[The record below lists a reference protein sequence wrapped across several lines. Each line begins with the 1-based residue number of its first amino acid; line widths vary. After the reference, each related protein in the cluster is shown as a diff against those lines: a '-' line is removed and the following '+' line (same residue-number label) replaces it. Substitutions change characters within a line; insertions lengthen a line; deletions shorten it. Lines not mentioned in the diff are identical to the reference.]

1 MSKPNSRPSTQP
13 SSAALSPSSARS
25 TAKKPVKRTPEQAGL
40 LEQLQYV
47 AQGLSETFAPFC
59 EVVLHDLLDPKHSIL
74 AIHNN
79 LSGRRVGDPTTEL
92 GLARIAD
99 PSYQQVISNY
109 ANQFADGR
117 QAKSTSVG
125 IRDSS
130 GRYIAALCMN
140 VDLTLFRSLQN
151 ALGQFSSID
160 TGAAVTESLDPA
172 GADVIRA
179 RIDQFAARLATTPR
193 SLKADER
200 RALLKELKDAG
211 CMDIRRAMEITAL
224 HLGVSRAAVYSYAK

>member
-1 MSKPNSRPSTQP
+1 MSK
-13 SSAALSPSSARS
+13 SAVKKTAK
-25 TAKKPVKRTPEQAGL
+25 TFAKKPARSAEHHAL
-40 LEQLQYV
+40 LDQLQHV

-59 EVVLHDLLDPKHSIL
+59 EVVLHDLTDPKNSIL

-79 LSGRRVGDPTTEL
+79 LSGRKVGDPTTEL

-99 PSYQQVISNY
+99 PDYQQVISNY

-117 QAKSTSVG
+117 QAKSTSIG

-130 GRYIAALCMN
+130 GHYIAALCMN
-140 VDLTLFRSLQN
+140 VDLTLFSSLQN
-151 ALGQFSSID
+151 AIGQFSKID
-160 TGAAVTESLDPA
+160 TGAAVNESLDPA
-172 GADVIRA
+172 GADAIRA

-193 SLKADER
+193 SLKADDR
-200 RALLKELKDAG
+200 RTLLKELKDAG

-224 HLGVSRAAVYSYAK
+224 HLGVSRAAVYNYAK